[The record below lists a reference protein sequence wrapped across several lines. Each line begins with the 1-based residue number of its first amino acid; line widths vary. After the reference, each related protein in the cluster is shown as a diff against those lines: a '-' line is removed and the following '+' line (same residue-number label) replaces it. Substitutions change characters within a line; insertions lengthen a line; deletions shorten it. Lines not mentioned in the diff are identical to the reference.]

1 MSSGVTP
8 VTTRKPRKTPPIFD
22 QLDRLLAFRGYE
34 KSKAKGQSY
43 WLWLLPKKL
52 PLYCFDG
59 KFNQNKIFIDAMRAD
74 LHKVLAHVEGIIPPP
89 TGTTKNSKFVQ
100 FEFNRVHPLSGNI
113 EYEGWKFQFLNESAA
128 TKFLDICEAYD
139 QGGIAA
145 AKNIALQFEQRTPK
159 KTAVDT
165 ITVARLGQQHFKKRL
180 LLYWKTCAVTGC
192 ALVSLLRASHIKPWS
207 ASDSDERL
215 DPFNGLLLVPNLDA
229 LFDTGLLTFD
239 DEGKGVISSSVIE
252 SDYLALGLLT
262 PLRLRKL
269 NTAHVG
275 YLEFHRT
282 NIFKP

>member
-8 VTTRKPRKTPPIFD
+8 VITKKPRKTQQVFD
-22 QLDRLLAFRGYE
+22 QLDRLLASRCYE
-34 KSKAKGQSY
+34 KSKAKGQFY
-43 WLWLLPKKL
+43 WLWLLPNKL
-52 PLYCFDG
+52 PLYCWNG
-59 KFNQNKIFIDAMRAD
+59 KFNQNKIFIDAMSAD
-74 LHKVLAHVEGIIPPP
+74 LHKVLANVKDIIAPPM
-89 TGTTKNSKFVQ
+89 GTTKNSKFVQ
-100 FEFNRVHPLSGNI
+100 FEFERVHPITGNI

-128 TKFLDICEAYD
+128 IKFLDICEAYD

-159 KTAVDT
+159 KTGVDT
-165 ITVARLGQQHFKKRL
+165 VTVARLGQQHFKKRL

-215 DPFNGLLLVPNLDA
+215 DLFNGLLLVPNLDA
-229 LFDTGLLTFD
+229 LFDAGLLTFD
-239 DEGKGVISSSVIE
+239 DDGKGVISSSVLE

-269 NTAHVG
+269 NTAHIG
-275 YLEFHRT
+275 YLEFHRA
-282 NIFKP
+282 NIFKA